1 METNEPAIPA
11 HLNFIT
17 IEGVIGVGKTTFCDL
32 LATRWNARRIQE
44 AVNDNP
50 FLPRFYQDRA
60 AFAFQTQLWFLLS
73 RYRQL
78 SEAVAQQDLFHRITI
93 SDYMFAKDRIF
104 ANINLDDDELQLYN
118 HVANILEKQVPRPDL
133 VVYLQAS
140 TEVLLR
146 RIAKRGRP
154 FEFNMDP
161 GYIALVNE
169 AYNHFFF
176 HYERSP
182 LLVVNTD
189 EVDFVSDQTD
199 LADIV
204 TQIENARPGVTWYQP
219 LRSRDK
225 ATIKSRRPPS

>member
-1 METNEPAIPA
+1 MAG
-11 HLNFIT
+11 NFYIA

>member
-1 METNEPAIPA
+1 MESNQMAIPA

-44 AVNDNP
+44 AVDDNP
-50 FLPRFYQDRA
+50 FLPRFYQNRA
-60 AFAFQTQLWFLLS
+60 AYAFQTQLWFLLS

-140 TEVLLR
+140 TDVLLR

-154 FEFNMDP
+154 FEFNMDA
-161 GYIALVNE
+161 GYIKLVNE

-176 HYERSP
+176 HYEQSP
-182 LLVVNTD
+182 LLVINTD
-189 EVDFVSDQTD
+189 EIDFVSDQAD

-225 ATIKSRRPPS
+225 AAIKSRKQK

>member
-1 METNEPAIPA
+1 METNEPVIPA

-32 LATRWNARRIQE
+32 LAARWNARQIQE
-44 AVNDNP
+44 AVDDNP
-50 FLPRFYQDRA
+50 FLPRFYQDRSA
-60 AFAFQTQLWFLLS
+60 YAFQTQLWFLLS

-104 ANINLDDDELQLYN
+104 ANINLDDDELQLYG

-154 FEFNMDP
+154 YEFNMDS

-169 AYNHFFF
+169 AYNHYFF
-176 HYERSP
+176 HYEQSP
-182 LLVVNTD
+182 LLVINTD
-189 EVDFVSDQTD
+189 GIDFVSDQAD
-199 LADIV
+199 LADIME
-204 TQIENARPGVTWYQP
+204 QIENARPGVTWYQP
-219 LRSRDK
+219 LRPRDK
-225 ATIKSRRPPS
+225 AAIKNRKQI

>member
-1 METNEPAIPA
+1 MEQREGAVP
-11 HLNFIT
+11 LQFNFIT
-17 IEGVIGVGKTTFCDL
+17 IEGVIGVGKTTLCDL
-32 LATRWNARRIQE
+32 LAMRWNARKIEE
-44 AVNDNP
+44 AGEENP
-50 FLPRFYQDRA
+50 FLPKFYQDRTA
-60 AFAFQTQLWFLLS
+60 YAFQTQMWFLLS

-78 SEAVAQQDLFHRITI
+78 SEAVAQQDLFHKVTV

-104 ANINLDDDELQLYN
+104 ANINLDDDELQLYG
-118 HVANILEKQVPRPDL
+118 HVANILERQVPRPDL

-161 GYIALVNE
+161 AYITLVNE

-176 HYERSP
+176 HYDQSP
-182 LLVVNTD
+182 LLVINTD
-189 EVDFVSDQTD
+189 GIDFVSDQ
-199 LADIV
+199 ADFAEIV
-204 TQIENARPGVTWYQP
+204 EQIEKARAGVTWYQP

-225 ATIKSRRPPS
+225 AALKSRRQS